1 MKLYHA
7 SLGLEV
13 FMLYHK
19 LFPDKKL
26 SVLKSFG
33 NIDNSMKEFTKSHR
47 KKIESLIFDSG
58 TWTLNNGK
66 TDLSH
71 RITLPNYK
79 NYVTEFFHYFD
90 FYFNFDSDFIGG
102 SNETNYQNQIAL
114 EECGL
119 RPVPVV
125 HDIKGD
131 EIDHY
136 IDKGYPIVA
145 LGSTQIKSVD
155 TLDYV
160 MNKFKGT
167 GIKVHLFGN
176 TKFDFISNFPIYSC
190 DSTAWANTG
199 GYGYIKYWNPKKEGR
214 NKTDTI
220 YMEEYLDHNAKHKL
234 TLSNYEYREELYQYL
249 SETLSVTEQDLLG
262 PDGAYCK
269 QLVNLYFYVQ
279 LEEIINKIHQDK
291 GFHSTTENHA

>member
-7 SLGLEV
+7 SLSLEV
-13 FMLYHK
+13 FLTYHK

-33 NIDNSMKEFTKSHR
+33 NIDNKMKAFFKTHR
-47 KKIESLIFDSG
+47 DKMESLIFDSG
-58 TWTLNNGK
+58 TWTLNNAK
-66 TDLSH
+66 TDLRQ
-71 RITLPNYK
+71 RITLPNYE
-79 NYVTEFFHYFD
+79 NYVAEFGHHFD
-90 FYFNFDSDFIGG
+90 FYFNFDSNFISD
-102 SNETNYQNQIAL
+102 SNETNYQNQIVL
-114 EECGL
+114 EGYGL
-119 RPVPVV
+119 EPVPVV

-136 IDKGYPIVA
+136 IDKGYSIVA

-155 TLDYV
+155 TLDDV

-234 TLSNYEYREELYQYL
+234 IFSNYEYREDLENYL
-249 SETLSVTEQDLLG
+249 HKTLGVTERDLLSSG
-262 PDGAYCK
+262 GAYCK
-269 QLVNLYFYVQ
+269 QLVNLHFYVQ
-279 LEEIINKIHQDK
+279 LEKIVNQIHQDK
-291 GFHSTTENHA
+291 GFHTTTGNDT